1 LTRAEVGDP
10 SSPLLFNRLSAAA
23 KSPHHLKEGP
33 PIPTLPEVTI
43 GIEGAPPPVRGLSG
57 YSYRR
62 APRYCEKSQGEARR
76 RTRHSAHRRCR
87 VREKTM
93 VEGQKLVERAIDQRS
108 CASRGPPITGL
119 SGTGNY
125 SGFAPEK
132 LTTLPHF
139 SISSAMSLPKL
150 AGEPGSGA
158 PPTSAM
164 RALIRGSAKAATIPL
179 FSDDQLRLGNLAC
192 FGKAHH
198 RHEKRAPVTIK
209 LAGCRP
215 TRWVAGYRLNT

>member
-1 LTRAEVGDP
+1 MTRAEVGDP
-10 SSPLLFNRLSAAA
+10 SSPLLFNSLSAGA

-43 GIEGAPPPVRGLSG
+43 GIEGAAPPVRRLSG

-108 CASRGPPITGL
+108 CGRESRGPPITGL
-119 SGTGNY
+119 SGTGPHSPLPNGRPQRKL
-125 SGFAPEK
+125 SGYKPPSAAIGPE
-132 LTTLPHF
+132 
-139 SISSAMSLPKL
+139 
-150 AGEPGSGA
+150 
-158 PPTSAM
+158 
-164 RALIRGSAKAATIPL
+164 
-179 FSDDQLRLGNLAC
+179 
-192 FGKAHH
+192 
-198 RHEKRAPVTIK
+198 
-209 LAGCRP
+209 GC
-215 TRWVAGYRLNT
+215 T

>member
-1 LTRAEVGDP
+1 MTRAEVGDP
-10 SSPLLFNRLSAAA
+10 SSSLLFNSLSAGA

-76 RTRHSAHRRCR
+76 RTRHSAHRHCR

-108 CASRGPPITGL
+108 CGRESRGPPITGL
-119 SGTGNY
+119 SGTGV
-125 SGFAPEK
+125 
-132 LTTLPHF
+132 
-139 SISSAMSLPKL
+139 
-150 AGEPGSGA
+150 
-158 PPTSAM
+158 
-164 RALIRGSAKAATIPL
+164 RRGKAALSSGCKSHPANAPAG
-179 FSDDQLRLGNLAC
+179 SNRSSYGGNEVAEA
-192 FGKAHH
+192 FG
-198 RHEKRAPVTIK
+198 
-209 LAGCRP
+209 
-215 TRWVAGYRLNT
+215 